1 MTSCPENQNISEFN
15 YEKLRENN
23 LNKIKE
29 YYQSVLNE
37 YTNKYGE
44 YSKKLANGTDE
55 QKENAN
61 FMMVENEDVKIINT
75 HLIDIKK
82 KLNEIV
88 KTDTSNILVQKE
100 KNELEKEEIKKNRE
114 KINNLKLIVNKNE
127 KITETNSDTLHDN
140 TTHNYNI
147 NYNQYILII
156 VNVILFVIMLI
167 LVYYLVFNTTTI
179 TKSKNNNNI
188 IFNNI

>member
-23 LNKIKE
+23 LKKIKE
-29 YYQSVLNE
+29 YYESVLNE
-37 YTNKYGE
+37 YTSKYSE
-44 YSKKLANGTDE
+44 YSTALASGTDE

-61 FMMVENEDVKIINT
+61 FMMDENEDVKIINT

-114 KINNLKLIVNKNE
+114 KINNLKIIVNKNE
-127 KITETNSDTLHDN
+127 KRTETNSDKLHDN
-140 TTHNYNI
+140 TTLNYNI
-147 NYNQYILII
+147 NYNQYMLII

-167 LVYYLVFNTTTI
+167 LVYYLVF
-179 TKSKNNNNI
+179 
-188 IFNNI
+188 

>member
-23 LNKIKE
+23 LKKIKE
-29 YYQSVLNE
+29 YYESVLNE
-37 YTNKYGE
+37 YTAKYSE
-44 YSKKLANGTDE
+44 YSNALASGTDE
-55 QKENAN
+55 QKEDAN
-61 FMMVENEDVKIINT
+61 FMMDENEDIKIMNT

-114 KINNLKLIVNKNE
+114 KINNLKVIVNKNE
-127 KITETNSDTLHDN
+127 KRTETNSDTLHDN
-140 TTHNYNI
+140 TTLNYNI
-147 NYNQYILII
+147 NYNQYMLII

-167 LVYYLVFNTTTI
+167 LVYYLVFNTET
-179 TKSKNNNNI
+179 TKSKNNNLK
-188 IFNNI
+188 FNNI